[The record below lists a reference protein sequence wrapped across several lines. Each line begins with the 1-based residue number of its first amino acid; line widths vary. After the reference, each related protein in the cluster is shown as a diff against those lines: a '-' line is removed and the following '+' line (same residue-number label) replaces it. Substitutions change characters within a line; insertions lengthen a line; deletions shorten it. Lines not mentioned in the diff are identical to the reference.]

1 MEEGEAGEAPKTA
14 LPMPRT
20 VVVAY
25 CPACTMPYEYC
36 CFGGDL
42 AKCLPHILKNAPH
55 VLDSPEKKKEAKAM
69 NELIRSKLHKKE
81 AGDKKE
87 GASGPVA
94 TVAPAEGKESKEG
107 KEGEAGATAA
117 PGGEAKVAK
126 APEKKKEKKSAA
138 KVVTVSRISR
148 SKRKFLTLVSGL
160 EAYNVAPKDACSLFK
175 KKFACGVSQV
185 KGADD
190 IEIQG
195 DVSFEVVEFI
205 VETWPQVSKK
215 VIKFGE
221 DAKQSKK

>member
-1 MEEGEAGEAPKTA
+1 MEEGEAGEVPKTA

-25 CPACTMPYEYC
+25 CPACTLPYEYC
-36 CFGGDL
+36 CYGGDL

-94 TVAPAEGKESKEG
+94 TVAPAEGKEG
-107 KEGEAGATAA
+107 KEGEAAA
-117 PGGEAKVAK
+117 AAGEAKEAKEAK
-126 APEKKKEKKSAA
+126 APEKKKDEKKKSAA